1 MSPNIKTNL
10 IDDDR
15 TDNRVDPPLLTLR
28 NEFTECVEAVIAD
41 DILGCFLKPSLVDV
55 DLQWA
60 ICAPLKVQNTDE
72 VHENDMEKILILLIV
87 FELCEIASVSK
98 VLCVLL
104 WVRGVLQNTEHYGW
118 VLLDLVVSIV
128 YAPKN
133 KLALD
138 DYTAHS
144 RAVATIIHRGFA
156 TEKGASCEVTLSG
169 FALVVLL
176 LNSDKYSSHEVI

>member
-1 MSPNIKTNL
+1 MKQKL

-41 DILGCFLKPSLVDV
+41 DIFR
-55 DLQWA
+55 QWA

-98 VLCVLL
+98 EQGC
-104 WVRGVLQNTEHYGW
+104 T
-118 VLLDLVVSIV
+118 
-128 YAPKN
+128 
-133 KLALD
+133 
-138 DYTAHS
+138 
-144 RAVATIIHRGFA
+144 
-156 TEKGASCEVTLSG
+156 
-169 FALVVLL
+169 
-176 LNSDKYSSHEVI
+176 